1 MGMNVIVMRATSCW
15 TAELS
20 RMIPSHLSTEKKCEH
35 GSFRSSL
42 MVSYPRGMSG
52 AHASPNP
59 LFFVALVTYSI
70 ALLWDRIRVL
80 GYWIVLVIAYRGQ
93 Q

>member
-1 MGMNVIVMRATSCW
+1 
-15 TAELS
+15 
-20 RMIPSHLSTEKKCEH
+20 
-35 GSFRSSL
+35 
-42 MVSYPRGMSG
+42 MSG